1 MTLRKQALICAS
13 VLLCRIPLFAQAT
26 RIGGSYSLIYL
37 GQRFTEEYRAKPP
50 DAQFTVR
57 GGGSIASKAADLDIV
72 QVEGSGPMG
81 KRLAFPIAI
90 REIVIYVN
98 QANPVRELSM
108 GQVRSIFLGQITN
121 WKELGGPDRK
131 INLFAGESTTG
142 TLAFFQEA
150 VLNWEEP
157 YPFKAKNTTHSLL
170 YSLTS
175 IPSSLAYAPP

>member
-1 MTLRKQALICAS
+1 
-13 VLLCRIPLFAQAT
+13 LCFCTPLQYSAFCAT

-37 GQRFTEEYRAKPP
+37 GQRFTEQYRAKHP
-50 DAQFTVR
+50 DAQFTVQ

-90 REIVIYVN
+90 HEIVIYVN
-98 QANPVRELSM
+98 KANPVPELSM

-121 WKELGGPDRK
+121 WKELGGPDRR

-142 TLAFFQEA
+142 
-150 VLNWEEP
+150 
-157 YPFKAKNTTHSLL
+157 NTGIFPGGRPAWGRALSLRGQKQ
-170 YSLTS
+170 YSFAS
-175 IPSSLAYAPP
+175 

>member
-13 VLLCRIPLFAQAT
+13 VLLCSIPLFAQAT

-37 GQRFTEEYRAKPP
+37 GQRFTEQYRAKHP
-50 DAQFTVR
+50 DAQFTVQ

-90 REIVIYVN
+90 HEIVIYVN
-98 QANPVRELSM
+98 KANPVRELSM

-121 WKELGGPDRK
+121 WKELGGPDRR

-142 TLAFFQEA
+142 
-150 VLNWEEP
+150 
-157 YPFKAKNTTHSLL
+157 NTGIFPGGRPAWGRALSLRGQKQ
-170 YSLTS
+170 YSFAS
-175 IPSSLAYAPP
+175 